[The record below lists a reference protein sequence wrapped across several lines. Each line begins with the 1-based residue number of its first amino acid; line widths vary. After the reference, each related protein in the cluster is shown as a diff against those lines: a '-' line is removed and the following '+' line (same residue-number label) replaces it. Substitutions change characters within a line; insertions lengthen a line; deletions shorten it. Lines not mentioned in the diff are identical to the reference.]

1 MSIREDNE
9 SLAVSVTEAARLLGV
24 GRTLAYRCVRTGE
37 LPSVTLGGR
46 ILIPRSALERIVSLE
61 GPDDEQAA

>member
-37 LPSVTLGGR
+37 LPSVTLGGPYPDPSLCIGAHRQPGR
-46 ILIPRSALERIVSLE
+46 IRR
-61 GPDDEQAA
+61 